1 LTIVTGLLLACV
13 PTATTPAVPPNQ
25 PAPPAPAANPPAQP
39 AVAPAATSASAPVAA
54 AKPAVTPSE
63 PSGSITLVVAE
74 EPPTLQSSEATGTYV
89 YPVIRNIE
97 ESLTNRDSKT
107 NELVGDLA
115 TKWERINP
123 TTWRFALRQ
132 GVKFHDGSPFNAQA
146 AADALKFVWSKENN
160 F

>member
-1 LTIVTGLLLACV
+1 
-13 PTATTPAVPPNQ
+13 VPPNQ
-25 PAPPAPAANPPAQP
+25 PAPAAPAANPPAQP

-54 AKPAVTPSE
+54 AKPAVTPPE

-89 YPVIRNIE
+89 CPVIRNFE

-115 TKWERINP
+115 TRWERTNP
-123 TTWRFALRQ
+123 TTWRFTLRQ
-132 GVKFHDGSPFNAQA
+132 GVKFHDGSPFNAEA
-146 AADALKFVWSKENN
+146 AVDALNFVWSKENN